1 MPLQLLGI
9 MVVVGI
15 AGIAVLLHLLGLS
28 RPKRF
33 EDEAAARA
41 AWADEFPEVPVNRVV
56 LCRNRAAALVET
68 PQGPGVVWPMGA
80 DSTARFLTG
89 ARITRTAHGIL
100 IRLPDYTAP
109 RIRLS
114 LDPDEADAWLTQ
126 LEKPA

>member
-1 MPLQLLGI
+1 MPLHILGI

-41 AWADEFPEVPVNRVV
+41 AWADEFPEVPVNRAV

-89 ARITRTAHGIL
+89 ARVTRTANGIL

-114 LDPDEADAWLTQ
+114 LEADEAEAWLTE
-126 LEKPA
+126 LEQPA

>member
-1 MPLQLLGI
+1 MPLHILGI
-9 MVVVGI
+9 MVIGGI

-33 EDEAAARA
+33 EDKAAARA
-41 AWADEFPEVPVNRVV
+41 AWAEEFPEVPVNRAV
-56 LCRNRAAALVET
+56 LCRNRAAALIET

-89 ARITRTAHGIL
+89 ARITRTRDGIL

-114 LDPDEADAWLTQ
+114 LDPDEATAWLTA
-126 LEKPA
+126 LEQTA